1 VSGHLTDRTGRYWAI
16 TLLGYSLNL
25 FAVPLLA
32 IAGNWEFAA
41 FLMVMERLGKAVR
54 TPARDAMLSYAA
66 SKTGRGWGFGLHE
79 AMDQI
84 GAVLGPLLVAAI
96 LYSNG
101 GFSRSFGVLIVPAIL
116 ALSLL
121 VVVRQLY
128 PRPKE
133 LETTKPQKIDGEL
146 PRVFWFYLVF
156 VAVSVS
162 GYAHFQ
168 LISYHFSLST
178 LFSDAQIPV
187 FFAVAMGVDAL
198 VALIVGPL
206 FDRAGLRVLLAVPI
220 LSIPITP
227 LAFSTN
233 HVMALSGVIFW
244 GAVMGIQESIMRAA
258 IADLTPVSKRGSAYG
273 IFNVVYGL
281 SWLLGSTVMG
291 LLYGIGVAY
300 IISFSVVL
308 ESCAILLLAFL

>member
-1 VSGHLTDRTGRYWAI
+1 LK
-16 TLLGYSLNL
+16 LPSL
-25 FAVPLLA
+25 
-32 IAGNWEFAA
+32 
-41 FLMVMERLGKAVR
+41 K
-54 TPARDAMLSYAA
+54 
-66 SKTGRGWGFGLHE
+66 
-79 AMDQI
+79 
-84 GAVLGPLLVAAI
+84 
-96 LYSNG
+96 
-101 GFSRSFGVLIVPAIL
+101 
-116 ALSLL
+116 
-121 VVVRQLY
+121 
-128 PRPKE
+128 
-133 LETTKPQKIDGEL
+133 KIDGEL